1 MPTTQTP
8 LSSAQALP
16 RTWAL
21 DLVAYLQAAAAG
33 DERSE
38 AHAKREA
45 LASAVQRAP
54 NSAKAWWAFLSQ
66 EEGAGR
72 ALTGDCTSCPSI
84 SGLR

>member
-1 MPTTQTP
+1 MPTAQTP

-16 RTWAL
+16 RTWAS

-33 DERSE
+33 DKRSE

-54 NSAKAWWAFLSQ
+54 DSAEAWWAFLSQ
-66 EEGAGR
+66 EEGAGS
-72 ALTGDCTSCPSI
+72 ALTGDCTSSPSI
-84 SGLR
+84 TRLR